1 MAPETS
7 LTSSNSLFDLLQRPF
22 DFFEPRFDAEVAV
35 DPFLHHEVDGK
46 LHAVDILGA
55 QHADAPP
62 HASLIFKQ
70 AIGRK
75 GHKSSLGVTLQGSGK
90 VVGIL
95 AQPFALR

>member
-1 MAPETS
+1 
-7 LTSSNSLFDLLQRPF
+7 
-22 DFFEPRFDAEVAV
+22 
-35 DPFLHHEVDGK
+35 HHEIDGK

-55 QHADAPP
+55 QHADAPS
-62 HASLIFKQ
+62 HAPLIFKQ

-75 GHKSSLGVTLQGSGK
+75 GHKSSLGVTPRGSGK